1 MAIRVYLKSFITLDD
16 TWVDEKTYK
25 ERFANNIELLRK
37 LLDEDLGSVF
47 DAGGGAEI
55 FQSSEWVVD

>member
-1 MAIRVYLKSFITLDD
+1 MPIRVYLKSYIDLDD